1 MRFPACGSDAVILTL
16 PFEMNARVA
25 AVPFASIMIGGKRAD
40 AFAVIE
46 PVHEIPV
53 IVAHCSRCRV
63 AGDRAVASCIAPDCP
78 SRERRAA

>member
-1 MRFPACGSDAVILTL
+1 MLLTL

-25 AVPFASIMIGGKRAD
+25 AVPIASIMIGGKRAD

-53 IVAHCSRCRV
+53 VVVHCSRCKV
-63 AGDRAVASCIAPDCP
+63 AGDRAVAACISPDCP
-78 SRERRAA
+78 SRARRAA